1 MLLVLPPNF
10 LVGDAQTTPS
20 FIAKHSTQVGVLA
33 APALLSLR
41 VMTKRLGEDH
51 TRAKALA
58 EGLAKVPGIEVDPA
72 SVQSNIVMFHI
83 AKTGLTGQEFVKAVA
98 AHGVKVSR

>member
-1 MLLVLPPNF
+1 
-10 LVGDAQTTPS
+10 
-20 FIAKHSTQVGVLA
+20 
-33 APALLSLR
+33 
-41 VMTKRLGEDH
+41 MTKRLGEDH

-83 AKTGLTGQEFVKAVA
+83 AKTGLTGQEFVKAMA
-98 AHGVKVSR
+98 AHGVKVSHSPWLLVVACGCLWWAHVSLYV